1 MALRRLHLY
10 GVSNRLRKPAQRAES
25 TKRFVADLMP
35 ALTDGSL
42 RPIIDRAFA
51 LTEIAEAQA
60 YLEAD
65 KHVGKVVIRV

>member
-1 MALRRLHLY
+1 MNLFYPTFPGFRIVARS
-10 GVSNRLRKPAQRAES
+10 GSSVRAS
-25 TKRFVADLMP
+25 VACC
-35 ALTDGSL
+35 DGSL
-42 RPIIDRAFA
+42 QPIIDRAFA